1 MKRIQQFKK
10 GFKVY
15 PRQGYDV
22 SDRWVEFLKK
32 NKYIVEVE
40 EDLKL

>member
-10 GFKVY
+10 VFKLY
-15 PRQGYDV
+15 HRQGYDV

-32 NKYIVEVE
+32 ISI
-40 EDLKL
+40 L